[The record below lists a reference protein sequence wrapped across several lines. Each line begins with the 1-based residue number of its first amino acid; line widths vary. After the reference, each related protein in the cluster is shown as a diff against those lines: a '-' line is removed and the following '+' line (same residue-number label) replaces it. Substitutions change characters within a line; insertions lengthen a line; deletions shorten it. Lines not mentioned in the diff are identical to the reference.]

1 MSFCDIP
8 CFSFRQSLNTLSKLS
23 TLFGTFLRNSLNK
36 TLTKLETITGGG
48 SVNYKSALSA
58 LLICSILLPAHQAR
72 AYEVSVSKVRPSI
85 SVFTNEDIQQS
96 IIQYNQAVSLFSKN
110 RDKRELL
117 ESLSLLLSEQKT
129 KELLKTKLLN
139 VDELPSLEIK
149 NIKGQDRLYFSFQ
162 KHPSAQYISFSVEKL
177 KEGFLESEEKSLEL
191 AALQY
196 IARENPVLFLESVI
210 HFFESPQETAM
221 LQILY
226 RYLDQI
232 VPQAHADVALALIL
246 GVAFFGAMFS
256 NSSSASSSVAAS
268 EESPRITIPPTPNRT
283 PAQSTVTT
291 QTRSTVP
298 SSAATPKG
306 PPYQARFLAPVAN
319 HTRPTAKAAFTYPP
333 ASSFVQ
339 TANAHGSLEQIANYV
354 SEKNMPEKENYLDGK
369 GVSDVLKTL
378 SSTSNTKSRVEGIG
392 KCLRYTKMQAM
403 LAGDLKYYPKEQK
416 ACNIAPK
423 LKEQGYSCQVK
434 ALNQARARDIA
445 IYPCSMPGT
454 EGNGHAEWILSNING
469 NVQASSDYQTTY
481 WNPTQELTVCSP
493 PSRYIRSVALPILAS
508 R

>member
-1 MSFCDIP
+1 MSFFDTP
-8 CFSFRQSLNTLSKLS
+8 HTLYRQSLNTLSKLS
-23 TLFGTFLRNSLNK
+23 TLLCSFVCTSLNK

-72 AYEVSVSKVRPSI
+72 AYEVSVSKARPSI

-96 IIQYNQAVSLFSKN
+96 IIKYNQAVSLFSKN

-117 ESLSLLLSEQKT
+117 ENLSLLLSEQKT

-139 VDELPSLEIK
+139 IDELPSLEIK

-162 KHPSAQYISFSVEKL
+162 KHPSTQYISFSVEKL
-177 KEGFLESEEKSLEL
+177 KDGFLESEEKSLEL

-210 HFFESPQETAM
+210 DFFSKSTDTAL

-256 NSSSASSSVAAS
+256 NSSSATSSVAAS
-268 EESPRITIPPTPNRT
+268 EESPRITIPPAPNRT
-283 PAQSTVTT
+283 PAQSTVTA
-291 QTRSTVP
+291 QTKSTARS
-298 SSAATPKG
+298 AETPKA

-333 ASSFVQ
+333 ASSYIQ

-445 IYPCSMPGT
+445 IYPCSMPNT
-454 EGNGHAEWILSNING
+454 DGNGHAEWIISNING